1 MMRTG
6 LIWFGKVSLVVGILL
21 LAANVVMHFMGLSA
35 SYNIG
40 DPSRDQFLLIS
51 FWHIGAA
58 LVIVGICAVFAG
70 TRNWIR

>member
-1 MMRTG
+1 MRTG
-6 LIWFGKVSLVVGILL
+6 LIWLGKVSLLVGVLL

-40 DPSRDQFLLIS
+40 APSRDQFLLIS

-70 TRNWIR
+70 TRN